1 MKNTKTIQTK
11 LCSGICA
18 CIFGVSFF
26 YLLFKA
32 NKNVNECISLFLSLV
47 VFTYSLQELITTRK
61 NQRNKLQTQK
71 IKI

>member
-1 MKNTKTIQTK
+1 MKNTQTIQTK
-11 LCSGICA
+11 LCAGICV

-32 NKNVNECISLFLSLV
+32 DKNVNECISLFLSLV